1 MSFSFIISVSALA
14 LLAAWLEWRRRN
26 ARQLGARLVCSTMA
40 VAALALLG
48 ASRIDEETTARTGTT
63 HATLWTSGATAD
75 TPAAKDATGGDLQ
88 FVLPGVLTRP
98 AGAIAVPDVAYIRR
112 HTPEIGSLRIMG
124 DGLEPFDLP
133 AVEGL
138 KLALDADGSRPSR
151 PAITVANFPR
161 LLSLGGNLVV
171 QGRIEGL
178 AAGETARLVFQGPQ
192 ENATEITV
200 NGRADAPT
208 PFEIS
213 GGSPAAEGQ
222 FVWQLKMN
230 TGSDATWLADERIGV
245 AVVRPM
251 LPRVLVLESSPRLE
265 TSHLRRWFSEIGGAL
280 QSRTLV
286 GRDRY
291 RFAATDLS
299 DAAFSVIDAEL
310 LKRFDLVIAD
320 PAAVLSLTTA
330 EREAVR
336 VAIVNDGLGLL
347 LLAGSEPLRADA
359 TDDAAFFLSWKTARA
374 GDEAAPNETNA
385 RAARLRWPGLTTP
398 LEHPVPVAPLVFEE
412 SAGEIP
418 LVSDSQGAPVVTSF
432 RRGRGEIA
440 LSLVL
445 ESWRWR
451 LDEQSPTF
459 ARYWSYL
466 LHHVAKPQTSETPQW
481 RIATAAHTPILPNQP
496 LSLVY
501 SAAGAPA
508 GAAEITSAETGE
520 RTVLPLAQDP
530 TEPQNWRATVWPRH
544 AGWHRV
550 TTSPGG
556 AYLNFLVH
564 EPDEWTS
571 LAPARRRASTAA
583 FVARSKPRARQEP
596 LTSSAS
602 LRSSQKLS
610 PPLLFAMFLLS
621 AGYLWVERRRAINT

>member
-1 MSFSFIISVSALA
+1 MSFAFIISMSALA
-14 LLAAWLEWRRRN
+14 LLVAWLEWRRRN

-48 ASRIDEETTARTGTT
+48 ASRLDDETTARPGTT
-63 HATLWTSGATAD
+63 HATLWTSDAGAD
-75 TPAAKDATGGDLQ
+75 TPAAKDASGGDLQ
-88 FVLPGVLTRP
+88 FILPGVLTRP
-98 AGAIAVPDVAYIRR
+98 AGAITVPDVAYIRR
-112 HTPEIGSLRIMG
+112 RHPEIGSLRIVG

-138 KLALDADGSRPSR
+138 KLAWDADGSRPSR
-151 PAITVANFPR
+151 PTITVANFPR
-161 LLSLGGNLVV
+161 LLSLGDNLVV

-178 AAGETARLVFQGPQ
+178 AAGEKARLVLQGPQ

-230 TGSDATWLADERIGV
+230 AGSDTTLLADERIGV

-291 RFAATDLS
+291 RFAATNS
-299 DAAFSVIDAEL
+299 SGAAFSVIDSEL
-310 LKRFDLVIAD
+310 LNRFDLVIAD

-336 VAIVNDGLGLL
+336 AAIVNDGLGLL
-347 LLAGSEPLRADA
+347 LLAGSEPLGADA

-398 LEHPVPVAPLVFEE
+398 LDHPVPVAPLVFEE

-432 RRGRGEIA
+432 RRGRGKIA

-451 LDEQSPTF
+451 LEEQAPTF

-550 TTSPGG
+550 TMPPEG
-556 AYLNFLVH
+556 AEMNFFVH
-564 EPDEWTS
+564 EQHEWVS
-571 LAPARRRASTAA
+571 LASARRRVSTAA
-583 FVARSKPRARQEP
+583 FVARAQRKLAELLPPAI
-596 LTSSAS
+596 AS
-602 LRSSQKLS
+602 QRRVPTAS
-610 PPLLFAMFLLS
+610 PALLFALFLLS
-621 AGYLWVERRRAINT
+621 AGYLWVERRRGANV